1 MFDDDQQ
8 TPNTI
13 TAIYEF
19 RTPDGKTKMMN
30 FEVRGWMT
38 NHEADIGTPAFSGGE
53 VPAAGITTA
62 TAKQKTLGPSN
73 NKPSTIGN
81 IYYGSK
87 GYLAISNYGAYKTF
101 LGPDAEPG
109 PEKEAPVNNE
119 HFVNFIEC
127 MRSRKKEDLHAPIRE
142 GYLSTTLV
150 HLANASYRLGRTIH
164 FDPAKEMVVGD
175 SEATALLKGTYRAPF
190 VVPEHV

>member
-1 MFDDDQQ
+1 MNIRQKCGASPGTVDSAA
-8 TPNTI
+8 I
-13 TAIYEF
+13 TVDEDLLAA
-19 RTPDGKTKMMN
+19 
-30 FEVRGWMT
+30 RGG
-38 NHEADIGTPAFSGGE
+38 D
-53 VPAAGITTA
+53 VPAAGIATT
-62 TAKQKTLGPSN
+62 KQSSLGPAEGV
-73 NKPSTIGN
+73 PSTIGN

-87 GYLAISNYGAYKTF
+87 GYLAISNYGAYKSF
-101 LGPDAEPG
+101 LGPHNEPG
-109 PEKEAPVNNE
+109 PEKEHPVHNE

-164 FDPAKEMVVGD
+164 FDPATETVKND
-175 SEATALLKGTYRAPF
+175 AEATALLKGTYRHPF

>member
-1 MFDDDQQ
+1 MFDDDQE
-8 TPNTI
+8 TPNTV

-38 NHEADIGTPAFSGGE
+38 NHEAAIGTPEFEGGE
-53 VPAAGITTA
+53 VPAAGITA
-62 TAKQKTLGPSN
+62 TAKQKSLGPTSG
-73 NKPSTIGN
+73 KPSTIGN
-81 IYYGSK
+81 LYYGSK
-87 GYLAISNYGAYKTF
+87 GYLAISNYGAYRTF
-101 LGPDAEPG
+101 LGPNGEPG
-109 PEKEAPVNNE
+109 PEKKAAVRNE

-127 MRSRKKEDLHAPIRE
+127 MRSRKKEDLHASIRE
-142 GYLSTTLV
+142 GYLSSTLV

-164 FDPAKEMVVGD
+164 FDPVKEMVVGD
-175 SEATALLKGTYRAPF
+175 SEAATLLKGTYRSPF